1 MDIAQK
7 RSHGLSRHPWKSIV
21 PHVLCLHHLHT
32 CHSPSW
38 GWRGHCLSLKT
49 LLSTHLK
56 YFLLNTSEQKISI
69 VLSSK
74 DGHKILTSHT
84 CKLQKLKSYQC
95 IHSPSFEVVRPLG
108 SFFSCHVYQC
118 WQSSSINIHHTFI
131 SSINYNL

>member
-7 RSHGLSRHPWKSIV
+7 RSHGLSCHPWKSIV
-21 PHVLCLHHLHT
+21 PHILCLHHLHT

-56 YFLLNTSEQKISI
+56 YCLLNTSKQKISR

-74 DGHKILTSHT
+74 DGHKILISHT
-84 CKLQKLKSYQC
+84 CKLIKLLFCMFYFHFTSKTYIC
-95 IHSPSFEVVRPLG
+95 WREKKKKYIYIYIYFAYACTKVEILPMHS
-108 SFFSCHVYQC
+108 
-118 WQSSSINIHHTFI
+118 
-131 SSINYNL
+131 